1 MLYTKAEIFVL
12 VVHSLFPKQ
21 QRATEGNKCEINMI
35 TFEIHK
41 DHPGNSVKTFTNEL
55 GQKVE
60 DQVGHM
66 VLKRYNQAVD
76 TTSLIGTYPRK
87 MKVCSCSYVNVQS
100 SITHNSPKLEIT
112 QMNVTN
118 EEINKIWYSLT
129 MQYFSVRKG
138 INCRHMLHMKE
149 LNFETLC

>member
-1 MLYTKAEIFVL
+1 
-12 VVHSLFPKQ
+12 
-21 QRATEGNKCEINMI
+21 MI

-118 EEINKIWYSLT
+118 EEINKIWYSHT

>member
-1 MLYTKAEIFVL
+1 
-12 VVHSLFPKQ
+12 
-21 QRATEGNKCEINMI
+21 MI

-41 DHPGNSVKTFTNEL
+41 DYPGNSAKTFTNEL

-87 MKVCSCSYVNVQS
+87 IKHTSTQYLG
-100 SITHNSPKLEIT
+100 HNGSW
-112 QMNVTN
+112 QH
-118 EEINKIWYSLT
+118 YS
-129 MQYFSVRKG
+129 
-138 INCRHMLHMKE
+138 
-149 LNFETLC
+149 